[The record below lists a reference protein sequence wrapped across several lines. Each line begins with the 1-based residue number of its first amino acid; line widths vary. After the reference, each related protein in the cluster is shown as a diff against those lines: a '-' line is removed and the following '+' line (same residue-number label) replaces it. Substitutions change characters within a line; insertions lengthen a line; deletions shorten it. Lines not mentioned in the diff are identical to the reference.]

1 MEKHVMK
8 KMLSFVGVLALAA
21 GAQAAP
27 FNALSYETGGG
38 LAGIQGAGF
47 TTSAG
52 GFYNPTG
59 NPTNTSAQPAAAS
72 NPWTEAQSY
81 DSYFTISAGPSRITD
96 GDGGVDT
103 LSPQILSA
111 YGYTDSLDAPGF
123 TAGPGSHIGATG
135 DNDGQAPFNAATPVN
150 RARAGVA
157 TDAATGS
164 NFTPS
169 GVNGISGQDGIFIAQ
184 FTVNRGSTLEGG
196 ILFSVLRGPGLF
208 QSSNLVLGGAPVAFE
223 TQPGVFQPL
232 VLKAYLV
239 GGNANLGHSRGGGN
253 AGTGSGNSQRFGA
266 ADVYH
271 LWVEVVPAPT
281 AVAAFGLAGLAGL
294 RRRRA

>member
-1 MEKHVMK
+1 MK
-8 KMLSFVGVLALAA
+8 RSVFTVLTVVGLSASAF
-21 GAQAAP
+21 AAP
-27 FNALSYETGGG
+27 FNALSYEAGGG
-38 LAGIQGAGF
+38 LNGIQGDGF
-47 TTSAG
+47 TTSSG

-72 NPWTEAQSY
+72 NPWTENQAY
-81 DSYFTISAGPSRITD
+81 DSYFTIASGPARISE

-103 LSPQILSA
+103 LSPQIASF
-111 YGYTDSLDAPGF
+111 YPYSDSFDAPGY
-123 TAGPGSHIGATG
+123 TAGPGTHIGATG

-150 RARAGVA
+150 RARGGVA
-157 TDAATGS
+157 TDAAGGSAFTG
-164 NFTPS
+164 S
-169 GVNGISGQDGIFIAQ
+169 GVNPKTGADGIFIAQ
-184 FTVNRGSTLEGG
+184 LTVNRGSTISGG
-196 ILFSVLRGPGLF
+196 ILFATLF
-208 QSSNLVLGGAPVAFE
+208 AQGQFQASALTLGGASVNFQTA
-223 TQPGVFQPL
+223 PGVFQPL

-239 GGNANLGHSRGGGN
+239 GTNDNLAHSRGGGN